1 MTVVTNTVSTVD
13 AKVVETIK
21 NIRQEVVQAVGNVV
35 NFTQDTYKEGKT
47 L

>member
-1 MTVVTNTVSTVD
+1 MTVVTNNVSTVD

-21 NIRQEVVQAVGNVV
+21 NIRQEVVQAVGDVV
-35 NFTQDTYKEGKT
+35 NLTQDT